1 MGRRTRRNARRFRH
15 LAVCIVLSALAFQQ
29 DPGLTVPDTKV
40 DLNVNPAGWL
50 LRSLH
55 LWDPTGTFGQLQN
68 QAYGYLWP
76 MGPFFLAGSELGL
89 PAWVVQ
95 RLWWALLFCVAYLG
109 AVRLAGR
116 LGIGTPAARM
126 IAGVAFALSPRI
138 LTQLGWS
145 SVESWP
151 SAVAP
156 WVLIPLVGLARG
168 GPLRRAVAGS
178 AFAVACA
185 GGVNATAVFAV
196 VPLALLWLATL
207 RPVRRRITALAAWC
221 GAVALATAWWLVPLL
236 VLGRYSPPFL
246 DYIESARFTTSVTD
260 PVTVLRGASYWVAY
274 LSDPFGPTLPAG
286 AELAND
292 RVFVAATLVVALLGV
307 VGLSRPGMPH
317 RRFLVTGL
325 LLGVALVGLGHV
337 GNLPNVVA
345 GPEREFLDGVGAPL
359 RNVHKFDVLLRL
371 PLTLGVAHLLGLL
384 IRLARTVPAR
394 RRRRA
399 AAVAWLAAGVA
410 VTAVVG
416 VASPALSGGLATPRG
431 VTKVP
436 GYWSEAADWLDAHT
450 GRGRVLV
457 VPGARF
463 PSYDWGNTTDEITQ
477 PLLEGRWAVRNA
489 IPFTPPTTI
498 RLLDAVEAALATG
511 DGSAGLA
518 DLLAR
523 SGVSH
528 VLFRADLDHGRSD
541 TARPAVVRQAL
552 QRSPGLTLVAG
563 FGPVRGGGAP
573 DGVYRDHGL
582 DVPTLALEV
591 FRVDRPVDPVVA
603 YNAGDVTTVVGGP
616 ESLLEMAAAG
626 QLTAAPTMLAGDA
639 PDATGPVTITDG
651 LRRRDVS
658 FGRLRDNTS
667 ATLTASDPFDV
678 PAPAHDYLPDWGAD
692 QTTVARYDG
701 ISAVLASSSRSQV
714 GVRGGARPEHQP
726 FAALDGD
733 PGTSWQSAP
742 DTPGTDQWLE
752 VTLAA
757 PTRIRQ
763 VRVRF
768 DLGADT
774 VPTKVVVTAG
784 YESVAVESFGD
795 SMTFELPGVH
805 ATRDLRIAV
814 EATIG
819 QRPGS
824 GTVGISEIEIPGLR
838 TGRTLAMAAPPAT
851 DRPATVV
858 ASAAPTTPACF
869 FVGGD
874 PRCAADAARGSED
887 GRSID
892 RTFTLPTGGAYT
904 SRVWARP
911 EPGGA
916 LDAVLDREVAA
927 AQPLHL
933 APAVTASSTA
943 VPDPAARPG
952 VVLDGDPATAWSPA
966 LSDENPILHLAW
978 PRPQVISGLRFS
990 LDPGVAASK
999 VGSVR
1004 VVGDDG
1010 VRGGL
1015 LAKNG
1020 QLTLNPPM
1028 RTDEITIQFL
1038 DKPSA
1043 YSQDLYGEKA
1053 PQPLPIAV
1061 GEVSVLPAGPAR
1073 APLLDVPVKLACGTG
1088 PTLEIAGTRIRTA
1101 LTATLRDL
1109 LEAREV
1115 PAVPCGGRTAGQ
1127 LTLAG
1132 GQSRLVASPGG
1143 LARATR
1149 VALEPRPAQP
1159 RVAPRASTVEVAD
1172 WSATERRVRVADHP
1186 VDRILAVRENTNAGW
1201 RATVS
1206 GRVLTPVVVDGWQQG
1221 WLLPAGTSGEV
1232 LLRFV
1237 PDAAYRVG
1245 LFLGGVLLIGVV
1257 ALAVLPE
1264 RRRTTPS
1271 AVGRPA
1277 RRRGRGSVPLLVT
1290 GAIAVVLSGGLLGVL
1305 LVAVGLVLA
1314 LAGPIRLPW
1323 PRSPRRARLATRLAG
1338 AWLPAALLL
1347 LAGWLYLTVAERH
1360 LAAGP
1365 QLAALLGLG
1374 CLWLTTTVRRR
1385 PVGPA
1390 DPPPADPPPADP
1402 PPADPPPA
1410 DPPPADPPPADPPP
1424 ADPPPADPTPVA
1436 DGPASPSRGDDLSSI
1451 T

>member
-1 MGRRTRRNARRFRH
+1 MRAEATRDSGPVGRRTRHVTRRFRH
-15 LAVCIVLSALAFQQ
+15 VAVCIVLSALAFQQ
-29 DPGLTVPDTKV
+29 EPGLTVPDTKV

-76 MGPFFLAGSELGL
+76 MGPFFLIGSELGL

-126 IAGVAFALSPRI
+126 IAAVSFALSPRI

-151 SAVAP
+151 SAIAP
-156 WVLIPLVGLARG
+156 WVLIPLVGLAHGR
-168 GPLRRAVAGS
+168 PLRRAVAGS
-178 AFAVACA
+178 ALAVACA

-207 RPVRRRITALAAWC
+207 RPVRRRVTALAAWS

-260 PVTVLRGASYWVAY
+260 TVTVLRGASYWVAY
-274 LSDPFGPTLPAG
+274 LSGPFGPSLPAG
-286 AELAND
+286 AQLATD
-292 RVFVAATLVVALLGV
+292 RALVVATLAVALLGV

-337 GNLPNVVA
+337 SDLPNVLA
-345 GPEREFLDGVGAPL
+345 GPEREFLDGAGAPL

-371 PLTLGVAHLLGLL
+371 PLALGMAHLIGLL
-384 IRLARTVPAR
+384 IRVARTVPAR

-399 AAVAWLAAGVA
+399 TALAWLAAGVA
-410 VTAVVG
+410 ATAVVG
-416 VASPALSGGLATPRG
+416 VAGPALAGGLTTPGG

-436 GYWSEAADWLDAHT
+436 RYWSEAADWLDSHT

-463 PSYDWGNTTDEITQ
+463 PSYDWGSTTDEIAQ
-477 PLLEGRWAVRNA
+477 PLLDGRWAVRNA

-498 RLLDAVEAALATG
+498 RLLDAVEAALANG

-528 VLFRADLDHGRSD
+528 VLFRADLDHGRSN

-552 QRSPGLTLVAG
+552 ERTPGLTLVAG
-563 FGPVRGGGAP
+563 FGPVRGGGAT
-573 DGVYRDHGL
+573 DGVFRDHGL
-582 DVPTLALEV
+582 DVPTRALEV
-591 FRVDRPVDPVVA
+591 FRVDRPVEPVVA
-603 YNAGDVTTVVGGP
+603 YDRNDVTTVVGGP

-626 QLTAAPTMLAGDA
+626 QLTAAPTVLAGDA
-639 PDATGPVTITDG
+639 GDATGPVTLTDG

-658 FGRLRDNTS
+658 FGRLRDTS
-667 ATLTASDPFDV
+667 ATLTASDSFDV

-692 QTTVARYDG
+692 QSTVARYDG
-701 ISAVLASSSRSQV
+701 VTAVRASSSRAQV
-714 GVRGGARPEHQP
+714 GVRGGARPEYQP

-742 DTPGTDQWLE
+742 DTVGSEQWLE

-757 PTRIRQ
+757 STRIRQ
-763 VRVRF
+763 VRVKF

-784 YESVAVESFGD
+784 YESLAVESFGD
-795 SMTFELPGVH
+795 SMTFDLPGVH
-805 ATRDLRIAV
+805 ATRDLRIAI

-838 TGRTLAMAAPPAT
+838 TGRTLAMPAPPAT

-858 ASAAPTTPACF
+858 VSAAPTTPACF
-869 FVGGD
+869 FVDGH
-874 PRCAADAARGSED
+874 PRCSADVARGSED

-892 RTFTLPTGGAYT
+892 RTFSLPTSGSYAAQ
-904 SRVWARP
+904 VWARP
-911 EPGGA
+911 EPGSA
-916 LDAVLDREVAA
+916 LNAVLDRQVAA
-927 AQPLHL
+927 AQPLRL

-952 VVLDGDPATAWSPA
+952 AVLDGDPATAWSPA
-966 LSDENPILHLAW
+966 PSDENPILHLAW

-990 LDPGVAASK
+990 LDPEVAASK

-1015 LAKNG
+1015 LNKNG
-1020 QLTLNPPM
+1020 QLTLQPPM

-1038 DKPSA
+1038 DKPSS
-1043 YSQDLYGEKA
+1043 YSEDPYGEKA
-1053 PQPLPIAV
+1053 PEPLPIAV

-1073 APLLDVPVKLACGTG
+1073 TPDLDAPVKLACGSG
-1088 PTLEIAGTRIRTA
+1088 PTLEIAGAQVHTR
-1101 LTATLRDL
+1101 LTATVRDL

-1115 PAVPCGGRTAGQ
+1115 PAVPCGTTEPGPLG
-1127 LTLAG
+1127 LAS
-1132 GQSRLVASPGG
+1132 GQSRLLATPGE

-1149 VALEPRPAQP
+1149 VALVPGPAQS
-1159 RVAPRASTVEVAD
+1159 RAVPQASPVEVTD
-1172 WSATERRVRVADHP
+1172 WSATERRVRVADRS
-1186 VDRILAVRENTNAGW
+1186 VDRVLVVRENTNAGW
-1201 RATVS
+1201 RATVG
-1206 GRVLTPVVVDGWQQG
+1206 GRVLTPLVVDGWQQG

-1232 LLRFV
+1232 VLRFV
-1237 PDAAYRVG
+1237 PDTAYRAG
-1245 LFLGGVLLIGVV
+1245 LFLGGVLLVGVV
-1257 ALAVLPE
+1257 VLAVLPE
-1264 RRRTTPS
+1264 RRTTPS
-1271 AVGRPA
+1271 ATGRPA
-1277 RRRGRGSVPLLVT
+1277 RRRGPGSLPLLLV
-1290 GAIAVVLSGGLLGVL
+1290 GAAAVVLSGGLLGVL
-1305 LVAVGLVLA
+1305 LVTVGLVLA
-1314 LAGPIRLPW
+1314 SWGPLRLPW
-1323 PRSPRRARLATRLAG
+1323 PRDPRRARLAVRLAWS
-1338 AWLPAALLL
+1338 WLPAALLL
-1347 LAGWLYLTVAERH
+1347 LAGWLHLTVAQRH
-1360 LAAGP
+1360 VAAGP
-1365 QLAALLGLG
+1365 QLAALLALG
-1374 CLWLTTTVRRR
+1374 CLWLTTTIRRR
-1385 PVGPA
+1385 PVRPA
-1390 DPPPADPPPADP
+1390 AAPPADPPPADP
-1402 PPADPPPA
+1402 APE
-1410 DPPPADPPPADPPP
+1410 
-1424 ADPPPADPTPVA
+1424 T
-1436 DGPASPSRGDDLSSI
+1436 DGPAPETDGPAGRGADLSSI